1 MNRIHTLFPL
11 VYAYGNQLNGTIPS
25 EMFALP
31 QLDDLQLHLNKLS
44 GSIKLPTELT
54 NTSLT
59 VGKCQSVALVMTI
72 YHATTN
78 VTNEYFKRI

>member
-11 VYAYGNQLNGTIPS
+11 VYVYGNQLNGTIPS

-44 GSIKLPTELT
+44 GSIQLPMKLTK
-54 NTSLT
+54 TSLKL
-59 VGKCQSVALVMTI
+59 GKYQSVTLVD
-72 YHATTN
+72 N
-78 VTNEYFKRI
+78 LSRDN